1 MNSESSTTPPG
12 PPPGSTS
19 GRPGP
24 PGPPGAPYLPP
35 PQGEGRSTSFWVAI
49 FLFLLLMISGA
60 VNVLFL
66 FVGLLGSASGLGGG
80 VADDEEGY
88 RTVVV
93 AHKEAGSDT
102 RILRVPIVGAI
113 SEDLSPVIG
122 AGGGTVSQVR
132 RALKLAAG
140 DAEIKGV
147 MLDIN
152 SPGGGVTDSDEIWR
166 LIKEF
171 RAKKPDKPVMAF
183 FGSVAASGG
192 YYIAAACDKIVARP
206 TTITGSI
213 GVIISTFDISQALQN
228 IGVKSINLVS
238 PHTPYKDIMS
248 PTRPMTE
255 DERAKIVAIIDE
267 MYQRFV
273 DIVNEGRPELSRDQV
288 QALANGLIY
297 SADQA
302 RRNGLVDM
310 VADTD
315 EAYKEMCRMMSA
327 DKAQVIEQRRLPT
340 LADVLFGARS
350 SRPAT
355 AGDSLAAVLFRT
367 TGSKFL
373 YFWPGGR

>member
-1 MNSESSTTPPG
+1 
-12 PPPGSTS
+12 
-19 GRPGP
+19 
-24 PGPPGAPYLPP
+24 
-35 PQGEGRSTSFWVAI
+35 VAI
-49 FLFLLLMISGA
+49 FLFLLLMVSGA

-66 FVGLLGSASGLGGG
+66 FVGLVGSASGLSGRA
-80 VADDEEGY
+80 ADDEEGY
-88 RTVVV
+88 RVVVV
-93 AHKEAGSDT
+93 AHKDASSNT

-132 RALKLAAG
+132 RALKLAASE
-140 DAEIKGV
+140 DAIKGV

-152 SPGGGVTDSDEIWR
+152 SPGGGVTDADEIWR
-166 LIKEF
+166 LIKQF

-213 GVIISTFDISQALQN
+213 GVIISTFDISQALDKV
-228 IGVKSINLVS
+228 GVKSVNLVS
-238 PHTPYKDIMS
+238 PNTPYKDILS
-248 PTRPMTE
+248 PTRSMTE
-255 DERAKIVAIIDE
+255 DERQKIVAIIEE

-273 DIVNEGRPELSRDQV
+273 DIVDQGRPELSRDQV

-297 SADQA
+297 SAEQA

-310 VADTD
+310 VADAD
-315 EAYKEMCRMMSA
+315 EAHRELCKMIAAA
-327 DKAQVIEQRRLPT
+327 DAQIVEQRRLPT
-340 LADVLFGARS
+340 LADILFGARS
-350 SRPAT
+350 SLPST
-355 AGDSLAAVLFRT
+355 GSESLAAVLFRT
-367 TGSKFL
+367 TGSRFL